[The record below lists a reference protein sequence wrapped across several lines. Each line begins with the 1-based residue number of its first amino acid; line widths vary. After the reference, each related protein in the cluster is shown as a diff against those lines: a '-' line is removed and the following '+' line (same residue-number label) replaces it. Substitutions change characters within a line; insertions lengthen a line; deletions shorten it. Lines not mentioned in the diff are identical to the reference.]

1 MFRMGGLHSSPNCCS
16 QAFAAM
22 HAQILPK
29 VPEGGEPCATLKD
42 WGLDQKCVS
51 NQHEEINL
59 MFVL

>member
-1 MFRMGGLHSSPNCCS
+1 
-16 QAFAAM
+16 M

-59 MFVL
+59 MVVL